1 MKNPPRY
8 LGGYERVISKAGQ
21 LSVNPASVVF
31 RIARPAVFPILGS
44 MKRTI
49 RHIVHS
55 LVLAGLCAGSL
66 SQAVAAEDLTAFQ
79 LIKEGNRHVGEDAK
93 DKVTQIR
100 SEKSIGSLTPT
111 IWYVVYYD
119 PDATAKATEVKF
131 GAGRKLE
138 VKRPARLFEL
148 AGKNYLALPKEKLKT
163 DSDKALDIATKD
175 PLLKNLK
182 LTASR
187 MTLEKWEE
195 QPVWKVRLWAAK
207 LRNPGKDADIG
218 EIFIAAE
225 DGKVVRNDLH
235 IDRVD

>member
-1 MKNPPRY
+1 M
-8 LGGYERVISKAGQ
+8 
-21 LSVNPASVVF
+21 
-31 RIARPAVFPILGS
+31 ARTA
-44 MKRTI
+44 
-49 RHIVHS
+49 
-55 LVLAGLCAGSL
+55 
-66 SQAVAAEDLTAFQ
+66 AAEDLTAFQ

-138 VKRPARLFEL
+138 VKRPARILEL
-148 AGKNYLALPKEKLKT
+148 AGRTYTQLPKEKLKT
-163 DSDKALDIATKD
+163 DSDKALETATHD

-187 MTLEKWEE
+187 MTLERWDDMV
-195 QPVWKVRLWAAK
+195 VWKVRLWAAK
-207 LRNPGKDADIG
+207 LRNPTKDADIG
-218 EIFIAAE
+218 EVFVAAE
-225 DGKVVRNDLH
+225 DGKVVRTDLH
-235 IDRVD
+235 INRVD

>member
-1 MKNPPRY
+1 M
-8 LGGYERVISKAGQ
+8 
-21 LSVNPASVVF
+21 VF
-31 RIARPAVFPILGS
+31 TIAVFTIAQFRRIHILAR

-49 RHIVHS
+49 RNFT
-55 LVLAGLCAGSL
+55 GSL
-66 SQAVAAEDLTAFQ
+66 LLGLLAAGPGHAAAAELTAFE

-100 SEKSIGSLTPT
+100 SEKSIGSMTPT
-111 IWYVVYYD
+111 IWFVVYYD

-138 VKRPARLFEL
+138 VKRPARILEL
-148 AGKNYLALPKEKLKT
+148 AGRSHTPLPKEKLKT
-163 DSDKALDIATKD
+163 DSDKALDIATKE

-187 MTLEKWEE
+187 MTLERWDDM
-195 QPVWKVRLWAAK
+195 PVWKVRLWAAK
-207 LRNPGKDADIG
+207 LRNPTKDADIG
-218 EIFIAAE
+218 EVFIATDE
-225 DGKVVRNDLH
+225 GKVVKNDLH

>member
-1 MKNPPRY
+1 MKWN
-8 LGGYERVISKAGQ
+8 IQ
-21 LSVNPASVVF
+21 
-31 RIARPAVFPILGS
+31 PIVCRLA
-44 MKRTI
+44 
-49 RHIVHS
+49 
-55 LVLAGLCAGSL
+55 LAGLCAGL
-66 SQAVAAEDLTAFQ
+66 LARTAAAEDFTAFQ

-138 VKRPARLFEL
+138 VKRPARILEL
-148 AGKNYLALPKEKLKT
+148 AGRTYTQLPKEKLKT
-163 DSDKALDIATKD
+163 DSDKALETATKD

-187 MTLEKWEE
+187 LTLERWDDVV
-195 QPVWKVRLWAAK
+195 VWKVRLWAAK
-207 LRNPGKDADIG
+207 LRNPTKDADIG
-218 EIFIAAE
+218 EVFVAAE
-225 DGKVVRNDLH
+225 DGKVVHSDLH
-235 IDRVD
+235 INRVD

>member
-1 MKNPPRY
+1 
-8 LGGYERVISKAGQ
+8 
-21 LSVNPASVVF
+21 VVF
-31 RIARPAVFPILGS
+31 TIAPGGRIHILAG

-49 RHIVHS
+49 RNFSGS
-55 LVLAGLCAGSL
+55 LLLGLLTAGLGGA
-66 SQAVAAEDLTAFQ
+66 AVAEELTAFQ

-111 IWYVVYYD
+111 IWFVVYYD

-131 GAGRKLE
+131 GAGKKLE
-138 VKRPARLFEL
+138 VKRPARILEL
-148 AGKNYLALPKEKLKT
+148 AGRTHTPLPKEKLKT
-163 DSDKALDIATKD
+163 DSDKALDIATKE

-187 MTLEKWEE
+187 LTLERWDEM
-195 QPVWKVRLWAAK
+195 PVWKVRLWAAK
-207 LRNPGKDADIG
+207 LRNPGKDVDIG
-218 EIFIAAE
+218 EVFIAVE
-225 DGKVVRNDLH
+225 DGKVVKNDLH